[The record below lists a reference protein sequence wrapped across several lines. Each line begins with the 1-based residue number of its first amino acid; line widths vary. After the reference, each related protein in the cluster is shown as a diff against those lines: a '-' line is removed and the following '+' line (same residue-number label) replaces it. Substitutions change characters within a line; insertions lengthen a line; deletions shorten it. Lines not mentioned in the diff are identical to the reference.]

1 VLRGRSTARY
11 LQLAG
16 ERQWLPREEIVRRQL
31 EDVRRLVAH
40 AFKNVPFY
48 EDFARQHGL
57 TAESIDDFTRF
68 RMLPLID
75 RETFNRERPSLGARN
90 LRRETLSK
98 STGGT
103 TGIPL
108 HFGYTRES
116 YEWRR
121 AMSMRGYGWAG
132 CLEGDKT
139 VYLWGTLL
147 LSQSSLIDRLKN
159 NLYRYLLRQKY
170 LNVFYLTPE
179 TMGDYLRQI
188 HRYGPKHIVG
198 LAKQVYNFARFIRQN
213 NLEAPRVDSVIL
225 AAEKIGDEEKKLV
238 GEVFHCDVYETYGS
252 REFMLIAAECR
263 AHGGLH
269 VSAENLYVE
278 ILRGNEPARPGELG
292 DIVITDLH
300 NYGMP
305 FIRYKIGDVAV
316 ASDETCPCGRGLPL
330 IKNIEGRLMDIIITP
345 EKRLLSGVF
354 FAHLLKEFK
363 AVQRYQVVQ
372 ESVDGLKI
380 RVVAAEPGRTTLRSG
395 LEREVRHAVG
405 ETMKIE
411 VEFVESIPLTSTGKY
426 RQTISTLPPTVI
438 EDALS
443 SVRPGA
449 IGAR

>member
-1 VLRGRSTARY
+1 
-11 LQLAG
+11 
-16 ERQWLPREEIVRRQL
+16 
-31 EDVRRLVAH
+31 
-40 AFKNVPFY
+40 
-48 EDFARQHGL
+48 
-57 TAESIDDFTRF
+57 
-68 RMLPLID
+68 
-75 RETFNRERPSLGARN
+75 
-90 LRRETLSK
+90 
-98 STGGT
+98 
-103 TGIPL
+103 
-108 HFGYTRES
+108 
-116 YEWRR
+116 
-121 AMSMRGYGWAG
+121 
-132 CLEGDKT
+132 
-139 VYLWGTLL
+139 
-147 LSQSSLIDRLKN
+147 
-159 NLYRYLLRQKY
+159 
-170 LNVFYLTPE
+170 
-179 TMGDYLRQI
+179 
-188 HRYGPKHIVG
+188 
-198 LAKQVYNFARFIRQN
+198 
-213 NLEAPRVDSVIL
+213 
-225 AAEKIGDEEKKLV
+225 
-238 GEVFHCDVYETYGS
+238 
-252 REFMLIAAECR
+252 
-263 AHGGLH
+263 
-269 VSAENLYVE
+269 
-278 ILRGNEPARPGELG
+278 
-292 DIVITDLH
+292 
-300 NYGMP
+300 MP